1 MGNAIICSIMT
12 GSLKVGEIRRMIQ
25 LNVSQLTIS
34 RADGAFPALEK
45 IPAMQRRRLSRLA
58 KLALNSA
65 MQTLDTYKVD
75 YIVWVSQYGDE
86 TKTLNILEDVL
97 NDQTPS
103 PTQFS
108 TSVHNAISGLYSIL
122 YQDATPATSLAGSWN
137 DGLIEA
143 YAWLK
148 TMPEARQVLLVYY
161 DDALPEI
168 YIEHHPFSAFAMAAM
183 ISLAPA
189 NLILMPK
196 HTNATP
202 AYQQALAFNTF
213 WTNPEQTES
222 EAWTKC

>member
-1 MGNAIICSIMT
+1 MMMQLHVSRLNMSLVDQELSAI
-12 GSLKVGEIRRMIQ
+12 EH
-25 LNVSQLTIS
+25 
-34 RADGAFPALEK
+34 

-58 KLALNSA
+58 KLAMNSA
-65 MQTLDTYKVD
+65 MQTLATQHAD

-86 TKTLNILEDVL
+86 AKTLNILADVL
-97 NDQTPS
+97 SEQTPS

-122 YQDATPATSLAGSWN
+122 CQDATPATSLAGSWN

-148 TMPEARQVLLVYY
+148 TRPEARQVLLVYY
-161 DDALPEI
+161 DEALPDI
-168 YIEHHPFSAFAMAAM
+168 YAEHQPFAAFAMAAM

-189 NLILMPK
+189 NLMLTPK
-196 HTNATP
+196 HTDATP

-213 WTNPEQTES
+213 WTNPEQTET
-222 EAWTKC
+222 EAWTKS

>member
-1 MGNAIICSIMT
+1 MMQLHVSHLNLSSIDQVLSAI
-12 GSLKVGEIRRMIQ
+12 Q
-25 LNVSQLTIS
+25 H
-34 RADGAFPALEK
+34 

-58 KLALNSA
+58 KLAMNSA
-65 MQTLDTYKVD
+65 IQTLNTHKVD

-86 TKTLNILEDVL
+86 SKTLNILEDVL
-97 NDQTPS
+97 SEQTPS

-122 YQDATPATSLAGSWN
+122 CQDATPATSLAGSWN

-148 TMPEARQVLLVYY
+148 TIPEAGHVLLVYY
-161 DDALPEI
+161 DEALPEM
-168 YIEHHPFSAFAMAAM
+168 YIEHQPFSAFAMAAM

-189 NLILMPK
+189 NLILTPK

-213 WTNPEQTES
+213 WNNHNQTES
-222 EAWTKC
+222 KVWAKC

>member
-1 MGNAIICSIMT
+1 MMMQLHVSRLNMSLVDQELSAI
-12 GSLKVGEIRRMIQ
+12 EH
-25 LNVSQLTIS
+25 
-34 RADGAFPALEK
+34 

-65 MQTLDTYKVD
+65 MQTLDTHKVD

-86 TKTLNILEDVL
+86 AKTLNILADVL
-97 NDQTPS
+97 REQTPS

-122 YQDATPATSLAGSWN
+122 CRDATPATSLAGSWN

-148 TMPEARQVLLVYY
+148 TRPEARQVLLVYY
-161 DDALPEI
+161 DEALPDI
-168 YIEHHPFSAFAMAAM
+168 YIEHQPFAAFAMAAV

-189 NLILMPK
+189 NLMLAPK
-196 HTNATP
+196 HADATP
-202 AYQQALAFNTF
+202 TYQQALAFNTF
-213 WTNPEQTES
+213 WNNPEQTES

>member
-1 MGNAIICSIMT
+1 MMMQLHVSRLNMSLVDQELSAI
-12 GSLKVGEIRRMIQ
+12 EH
-25 LNVSQLTIS
+25 
-34 RADGAFPALEK
+34 

-65 MQTLDTYKVD
+65 MQTLATHNVD

-86 TKTLNILEDVL
+86 AKTLNILADVL
-97 NDQTPS
+97 SEQTPS

-122 YQDATPATSLAGSWN
+122 CQDATPATSLAGSWN

-148 TMPEARQVLLVYY
+148 TMPEAGHVLLVYY
-161 DDALPEI
+161 DEALPDI
-168 YIEHHPFSAFAMAAM
+168 YAEHQPFAAFAMAAM

-189 NLILMPK
+189 NLMLMPK
-196 HTNATP
+196 HTDSTP
-202 AYQQALAFNTF
+202 AYQQVLAFNTF
-213 WTNPEQTES
+213 WNNPKQTES

>member
-1 MGNAIICSIMT
+1 MMMQLHVSRLNMSLVDQELSAI
-12 GSLKVGEIRRMIQ
+12 EH
-25 LNVSQLTIS
+25 
-34 RADGAFPALEK
+34 

-65 MQTLDTYKVD
+65 MQTLDTHKVD

-86 TKTLNILEDVL
+86 AKTLNILADVL
-97 NDQTPS
+97 REQTPS

-122 YQDATPATSLAGSWN
+122 CQDATPATSLAGSWN

-148 TMPEARQVLLVYY
+148 TRPEARQVLLVYY
-161 DDALPEI
+161 DEALPEI
-168 YIEHHPFSAFAMAAM
+168 YIEHRSFAAFAMAAM

-189 NLILMPK
+189 NLMLTPK
-196 HTNATP
+196 HTDSTP
-202 AYQQALAFNTF
+202 AYQQALAFNAF
-213 WTNPEQTES
+213 WNNPEQTES

>member
-1 MGNAIICSIMT
+1 MMMQLHVSRLNMSLVDQELSAI
-12 GSLKVGEIRRMIQ
+12 EH
-25 LNVSQLTIS
+25 
-34 RADGAFPALEK
+34 

-65 MQTLDTYKVD
+65 MQTLATHKVD

-86 TKTLNILEDVL
+86 AKTLNILEDVL
-97 NDQTPS
+97 SEQTPS

-122 YQDATPATSLAGSWN
+122 CQDATPATSLAGSWN

-148 TMPEARQVLLVYY
+148 TRPEARQVLLVYY
-161 DDALPEI
+161 DEALPDI
-168 YIEHHPFSAFAMAAM
+168 YIEHQPFAAFAMAAM

-189 NLILMPK
+189 NLMLTPK
-196 HTNATP
+196 HTDATP

-213 WTNPEQTES
+213 WNNPEQTES

>member
-1 MGNAIICSIMT
+1 MMQLHVSRLNMSLVDQELSAI
-12 GSLKVGEIRRMIQ
+12 ER
-25 LNVSQLTIS
+25 
-34 RADGAFPALEK
+34 

-65 MQTLDTYKVD
+65 MQTLATQHAD

-86 TKTLNILEDVL
+86 AKTLNILADVL
-97 NDQTPS
+97 SEQTPS

-122 YQDATPATSLAGSWN
+122 CQDATPATSLAGSWN

-148 TMPEARQVLLVYY
+148 TRPEARQVLLVYY
-161 DDALPEI
+161 DEALPDI
-168 YIEHHPFSAFAMAAM
+168 YAEHQPFAAFAMAAM

-189 NLILMPK
+189 NLMLTPK
-196 HTNATP
+196 HTDATP

-213 WTNPEQTES
+213 WNNPEQTES

>member
-1 MGNAIICSIMT
+1 MMMQLHVSRLNMSLVDQELSAI
-12 GSLKVGEIRRMIQ
+12 ER
-25 LNVSQLTIS
+25 
-34 RADGAFPALEK
+34 

-65 MQTLDTYKVD
+65 MQTLATQHAD

-86 TKTLNILEDVL
+86 AKTLNILADVL
-97 NDQTPS
+97 SEQTPS

-122 YQDATPATSLAGSWN
+122 CQDATPATSLAGSWN

-148 TMPEARQVLLVYY
+148 TRPEARQVLLVYY
-161 DDALPEI
+161 DEALPDI
-168 YIEHHPFSAFAMAAM
+168 YAEHQPFAAFAMAAM

-189 NLILMPK
+189 NLMLTPK
-196 HTNATP
+196 HTDATP

>member
-1 MGNAIICSIMT
+1 MMMQLHVSRLNMSLVDQELSAI
-12 GSLKVGEIRRMIQ
+12 EH
-25 LNVSQLTIS
+25 
-34 RADGAFPALEK
+34 
-45 IPAMQRRRLSRLA
+45 IPAMQRRRLSGLA
-58 KLALNSA
+58 KLAMNSA
-65 MQTLDTYKVD
+65 MQTLATQHAD

-86 TKTLNILEDVL
+86 AKTLNILADVL
-97 NDQTPS
+97 SEQTPS

-122 YQDATPATSLAGSWN
+122 CQDATPATSLAGSWN

-148 TMPEARQVLLVYY
+148 TRPEARQVLLVYY
-161 DDALPEI
+161 DEALPDI
-168 YIEHHPFSAFAMAAM
+168 YAEHQPFAAFAMAAM

-189 NLILMPK
+189 NLMLTPK
-196 HTNATP
+196 HTDATP

>member
-1 MGNAIICSIMT
+1 MMMQLHVSRLNMSLVDQELSAI
-12 GSLKVGEIRRMIQ
+12 EH
-25 LNVSQLTIS
+25 
-34 RADGAFPALEK
+34 

-65 MQTLDTYKVD
+65 MQTLATQHAD

-86 TKTLNILEDVL
+86 AKTLNILADVL
-97 NDQTPS
+97 REQTPS

-122 YQDATPATSLAGSWN
+122 CQDATPATSLAGSWN

-148 TMPEARQVLLVYY
+148 TRPEARQVLLVYY
-161 DDALPEI
+161 DEALPDI
-168 YIEHHPFSAFAMAAM
+168 YIEHQPFAAFAMATM

-189 NLILMPK
+189 NLMLMPK
-196 HTNATP
+196 HTDATP

-213 WTNPEQTES
+213 WNNPEQTES
-222 EAWTKC
+222 EVWMKC

>member
-1 MGNAIICSIMT
+1 MMMQLHVSRLNMSLVDQELSAI
-12 GSLKVGEIRRMIQ
+12 ER
-25 LNVSQLTIS
+25 
-34 RADGAFPALEK
+34 

-65 MQTLDTYKVD
+65 MQTLATRKVD

-86 TKTLNILEDVL
+86 AKTLNILADVL
-97 NDQTPS
+97 SEQTPS

-122 YQDATPATSLAGSWN
+122 CQDATPATSLAGSWN

-148 TMPEARQVLLVYY
+148 TRPEARQVLLVYY
-161 DDALPEI
+161 DEALPDI
-168 YIEHHPFSAFAMAAM
+168 YAEHQPFAAFAMAAM

-189 NLILMPK
+189 NLMLTPK
-196 HTNATP
+196 HTDATP

-213 WTNPEQTES
+213 WNNPEQTES

>member
-1 MGNAIICSIMT
+1 MMMQLHVSRLNMSLVDQELSAI
-12 GSLKVGEIRRMIQ
+12 EH
-25 LNVSQLTIS
+25 
-34 RADGAFPALEK
+34 

-65 MQTLDTYKVD
+65 MQTLATRNVD

-86 TKTLNILEDVL
+86 AKTLNILADVL
-97 NDQTPS
+97 SEQTPS

-122 YQDATPATSLAGSWN
+122 CQDATPATSLAGSWN

-148 TMPEARQVLLVYY
+148 TRPEARQVLLVYY
-161 DDALPEI
+161 DEALPDI
-168 YIEHHPFSAFAMAAM
+168 YAEHQPFAAFAMAAM

-189 NLILMPK
+189 NLMLTPK
-196 HTNATP
+196 HTDATP

>member
-1 MGNAIICSIMT
+1 MMMQLHVSRLNMSLVDQELSAI
-12 GSLKVGEIRRMIQ
+12 ER
-25 LNVSQLTIS
+25 
-34 RADGAFPALEK
+34 

-65 MQTLDTYKVD
+65 MQTLATQHAD

-86 TKTLNILEDVL
+86 AKTLNILADVL
-97 NDQTPS
+97 SEQTPS

-122 YQDATPATSLAGSWN
+122 CQDATPATSLAGSWN

-148 TMPEARQVLLVYY
+148 TRPEARQVLLVYY
-161 DDALPEI
+161 DEALPDI
-168 YIEHHPFSAFAMAAM
+168 YTEHQPFAAFAMAAM

-189 NLILMPK
+189 NLMLTPK
-196 HTNATP
+196 HTDATP

-213 WTNPEQTES
+213 WNNPEQTES

>member
-1 MGNAIICSIMT
+1 MMMQLHVSRLNMSLVDQELSAI
-12 GSLKVGEIRRMIQ
+12 EH
-25 LNVSQLTIS
+25 
-34 RADGAFPALEK
+34 

-65 MQTLDTYKVD
+65 MQTLDTHKVD

-86 TKTLNILEDVL
+86 AKTLNILADVL
-97 NDQTPS
+97 REQTPS

-122 YQDATPATSLAGSWN
+122 CQDATPATSLAGSWN

-148 TMPEARQVLLVYY
+148 TRPEARQVLLVYY
-161 DDALPEI
+161 DEALLDI
-168 YIEHHPFSAFAMAAM
+168 YIEHQPFAAFAMAAV

-189 NLILMPK
+189 NLMLAPK
-196 HTNATP
+196 HADATP
-202 AYQQALAFNTF
+202 TYQQALAFNTF

>member
-1 MGNAIICSIMT
+1 MMQLHVSRLNMSLVDQELSAI
-12 GSLKVGEIRRMIQ
+12 EH
-25 LNVSQLTIS
+25 
-34 RADGAFPALEK
+34 

-65 MQTLDTYKVD
+65 IQTLDIHNVD

-86 TKTLNILEDVL
+86 AKTLNILEDVL
-97 NDQTPS
+97 REQTPS

-122 YQDATPATSLAGSWN
+122 CQDATPATSLAGSWN

-148 TMPEARQVLLVYY
+148 TRPEARQVLLVYY
-161 DDALPEI
+161 DEALPDI
-168 YIEHHPFSAFAMAAM
+168 YIEHQPFAAFSMAAM
-183 ISLAPA
+183 ISSAPA
-189 NLILMPK
+189 NLMLTPK
-196 HTNATP
+196 HTDAMP
-202 AYQQALAFNTF
+202 AYQQALAFNAF
-213 WTNPEQTES
+213 WNNPEQTES

>member
-1 MGNAIICSIMT
+1 MMMQLHVSRLNLSSIDQELSAI
-12 GSLKVGEIRRMIQ
+12 Q
-25 LNVSQLTIS
+25 H
-34 RADGAFPALEK
+34 

-58 KLALNSA
+58 KLALNSVLQA
-65 MQTLDTYKVD
+65 LDACNVD

-86 TKTLNILEDVL
+86 AKTLNILEDVL
-97 NDQTPS
+97 RNQTPS

-122 YQDATPATSLAGSWN
+122 CQDATTATSLAGSWN

-148 TMPEARQVLLVYY
+148 TQPEARQVLLVYY

-189 NLILMPK
+189 NLILTPK

>member
-1 MGNAIICSIMT
+1 MMMQLHVSRLNMSLVDQELSAI
-12 GSLKVGEIRRMIQ
+12 EH
-25 LNVSQLTIS
+25 
-34 RADGAFPALEK
+34 

-65 MQTLDTYKVD
+65 MQTLATRNVD

-86 TKTLNILEDVL
+86 AKTLNILEDVL
-97 NDQTPS
+97 SEQTPS

-122 YQDATPATSLAGSWN
+122 CQDATPATSLAGSWN

-148 TMPEARQVLLVYY
+148 TRPEARQVLLVYY
-161 DDALPEI
+161 DEALPDI
-168 YIEHHPFSAFAMAAM
+168 YIEHQPFAAFAMATM

-189 NLILMPK
+189 NLMLTPK
-196 HTNATP
+196 HTDATP

-213 WTNPEQTES
+213 WNNPEQTES

>member
-1 MGNAIICSIMT
+1 MMMQLHVSHLNM
-12 GSLKVGEIRRMIQ
+12 SL
-25 LNVSQLTIS
+25 VSQNLSAI
-34 RADGAFPALEK
+34 EK
-45 IPAMQRRRLSRLA
+45 IPPMQRRRLSPLA

-65 MQTLDTYKVD
+65 MQTLELTHVD

-86 TKTLNILEDVL
+86 AKTLKILEDVL
-97 NDQTPS
+97 SDQTPS

-122 YQDATPATSLAGSWN
+122 CQDATPATSLAGSWN

-148 TMPEARQVLLVYY
+148 TMPRTRQVLLVYY
-161 DDALPEI
+161 DEALSDV
-168 YIEHHPFSAFAMAAM
+168 YMEHQPFPAFAMAAM

-189 NLILMPK
+189 NLILQSTHVDP
-196 HTNATP
+196 AP

-213 WTNPEQTES
+213 WNNHNQTES
-222 EAWTKC
+222 KVWAKC

>member
-1 MGNAIICSIMT
+1 
-12 GSLKVGEIRRMIQ
+12 MIQ
-25 LNVSQLTIS
+25 MNVSRLCVS
-34 RADGAFPALEK
+34 RADEVFPALAQ
-45 IPAMQRRRLSRLA
+45 IPALQRRRLSPIA
-58 KLALNSA
+58 KLAFSSA
-65 MQTLDTYKVD
+65 MQALSGTPAD

-86 TKTLNILEDVL
+86 AKTLNILEDVL
-97 NDQTPS
+97 SEQTPS

-122 YQDATPATSLAGSWN
+122 CQDATPATSLAGSWN

-148 TMPEARQVLLVYY
+148 TRSEACKVLLVYY
-161 DDALPEI
+161 DEALPDI
-168 YIEHHPFSAFAMAAM
+168 YIEHQPFAAFSMAAI

-189 NLILMPK
+189 NLMLTPK
-196 HTNATP
+196 HTDSTP

-213 WTNPEQTES
+213 WNNTDQTES

>member
-1 MGNAIICSIMT
+1 MMMQLHVSRLNMSLVDQELSAI
-12 GSLKVGEIRRMIQ
+12 EH
-25 LNVSQLTIS
+25 
-34 RADGAFPALEK
+34 

-58 KLALNSA
+58 KLALNGA
-65 MQTLDTYKVD
+65 MQTLATRKVD

-86 TKTLNILEDVL
+86 AKTLNILEDVL
-97 NDQTPS
+97 REQTPS

-122 YQDATPATSLAGSWN
+122 CQDATPATSLAGSWN

-148 TMPEARQVLLVYY
+148 TRPEARQVLLVYY
-161 DDALPEI
+161 DEALPDI
-168 YIEHHPFSAFAMAAM
+168 YIEHQPFAAFAMAAM

-189 NLILMPK
+189 NLILTPK
-196 HTNATP
+196 HTDATP

-213 WTNPEQTES
+213 WNNPEQTES

>member
-1 MGNAIICSIMT
+1 MMMQLHVSRLNMSLVDQELSAI
-12 GSLKVGEIRRMIQ
+12 EH
-25 LNVSQLTIS
+25 
-34 RADGAFPALEK
+34 

-58 KLALNSA
+58 KLAMNSA
-65 MQTLDTYKVD
+65 MQTLATQHAD

-86 TKTLNILEDVL
+86 AKTLNILADVL
-97 NDQTPS
+97 SEQTPS

-122 YQDATPATSLAGSWN
+122 CQDATPATSLAGSWN

-148 TMPEARQVLLVYY
+148 TRPEARQVLLVYY
-161 DDALPEI
+161 DEALPDI
-168 YIEHHPFSAFAMAAM
+168 YTEHQPFAAFAMAAM

-189 NLILMPK
+189 NLMLTPK
-196 HTNATP
+196 HTDATP

-213 WTNPEQTES
+213 WNNPEQTES

>member
-1 MGNAIICSIMT
+1 MMMQLHVSRLNMSLVDQELSAI
-12 GSLKVGEIRRMIQ
+12 ER
-25 LNVSQLTIS
+25 
-34 RADGAFPALEK
+34 

-65 MQTLDTYKVD
+65 MQTLATQHAD

-86 TKTLNILEDVL
+86 AKTLNILADVL
-97 NDQTPS
+97 SEQTPS

-122 YQDATPATSLAGSWN
+122 CQDATPATSLAGSWN

-148 TMPEARQVLLVYY
+148 TRPEACQVLLVYY
-161 DDALPEI
+161 DEALPEM
-168 YIEHHPFSAFAMAAM
+168 YIEHQPFSAFAMAAM

-189 NLILMPK
+189 NLMLTPK
-196 HTNATP
+196 HTDATP

-213 WTNPEQTES
+213 WNNPEQTES

>member
-1 MGNAIICSIMT
+1 MMMQLHVSRLNMSLVDQELSAI
-12 GSLKVGEIRRMIQ
+12 EH
-25 LNVSQLTIS
+25 
-34 RADGAFPALEK
+34 

-65 MQTLDTYKVD
+65 MQTLATRKVD

-86 TKTLNILEDVL
+86 AKTLNILADVL
-97 NDQTPS
+97 REQTPS

-122 YQDATPATSLAGSWN
+122 CQDATPATSLAGSWN

-148 TMPEARQVLLVYY
+148 TRPEARQVLLVYY
-161 DDALPEI
+161 DEALPDI
-168 YIEHHPFSAFAMAAM
+168 YIEHQPFAAFAMAAM

-189 NLILMPK
+189 NLMLTPK
-196 HTNATP
+196 HTDATP

-213 WTNPEQTES
+213 WNNPEQTES
-222 EAWTKC
+222 EVWMKC

>member
-1 MGNAIICSIMT
+1 MMMQLHVSRLNLSSIDQELSAI
-12 GSLKVGEIRRMIQ
+12 Q
-25 LNVSQLTIS
+25 H
-34 RADGAFPALEK
+34 

-58 KLALNSA
+58 KLALNSVLQA
-65 MQTLDTYKVD
+65 LDACNVD
-75 YIVWVSQYGDE
+75 SIVWVSQYGDE
-86 TKTLNILEDVL
+86 AKTLNILEDVL
-97 NDQTPS
+97 RNQTPS

-122 YQDATPATSLAGSWN
+122 CQDATTATSLAGSWN

-148 TMPEARQVLLVYY
+148 TQPEARQVLLVYY

-189 NLILMPK
+189 NLILTPK

>member
-1 MGNAIICSIMT
+1 MMMQLHVSRLNMSLVDQELSAI
-12 GSLKVGEIRRMIQ
+12 ER
-25 LNVSQLTIS
+25 
-34 RADGAFPALEK
+34 

-65 MQTLDTYKVD
+65 MQTLATQHAD

-86 TKTLNILEDVL
+86 AKTLNILADVL
-97 NDQTPS
+97 SEQTPS

-122 YQDATPATSLAGSWN
+122 CQDATPATSLAGSWN

-148 TMPEARQVLLVYY
+148 TRPEARQVLLVYY
-161 DDALPEI
+161 DEALPDI
-168 YIEHHPFSAFAMAAM
+168 YAEHQPFAAFAMAAM

-189 NLILMPK
+189 NLMLTPK
-196 HTNATP
+196 HTDATP

-213 WTNPEQTES
+213 WTNSEQTES

>member
-1 MGNAIICSIMT
+1 MMMQLHVSRLNMSLVDQELSAI
-12 GSLKVGEIRRMIQ
+12 EH
-25 LNVSQLTIS
+25 
-34 RADGAFPALEK
+34 

-65 MQTLDTYKVD
+65 MQTLDTHNVD

-86 TKTLNILEDVL
+86 AKTLNILEDVL
-97 NDQTPS
+97 SEQTPS

-122 YQDATPATSLAGSWN
+122 CQDATPATSLAGSWN

-148 TMPEARQVLLVYY
+148 TRPEARQVLLVYY
-161 DDALPEI
+161 DEALPDI
-168 YIEHHPFSAFAMAAM
+168 YIEHQPFAAFAMATM

-189 NLILMPK
+189 NLMLTPK
-196 HTNATP
+196 HTDATP

-213 WTNPEQTES
+213 WNNPEQTES

>member
-1 MGNAIICSIMT
+1 MMMQLHVSRLNMSLVDQELSAI
-12 GSLKVGEIRRMIQ
+12 EH
-25 LNVSQLTIS
+25 
-34 RADGAFPALEK
+34 

-65 MQTLDTYKVD
+65 MQTLATRKVD

-86 TKTLNILEDVL
+86 AKTLNILEDVL
-97 NDQTPS
+97 SEQTPS

-122 YQDATPATSLAGSWN
+122 CQDATPATSLAGSWN

-148 TMPEARQVLLVYY
+148 TRPEARQVLLVYY
-161 DDALPEI
+161 DEALPDI
-168 YIEHHPFSAFAMAAM
+168 YIEHQPFAAFAMATM

-189 NLILMPK
+189 NLMLKPK
-196 HTNATP
+196 HTDATP
-202 AYQQALAFNTF
+202 AYQQALAFNAF
-213 WTNPEQTES
+213 WNNPEQTES

>member
-1 MGNAIICSIMT
+1 MMMQLHVSRLNISLVDQELSAI
-12 GSLKVGEIRRMIQ
+12 
-25 LNVSQLTIS
+25 
-34 RADGAFPALEK
+34 EK

-65 MQTLDTYKVD
+65 MQTLDAHTVD

-86 TKTLNILEDVL
+86 AKTLNILEDVL
-97 NDQTPS
+97 SAQTPS

-122 YQDATPATSLAGSWN
+122 CQDATPATSVAGSWN

-148 TMPEARQVLLVYY
+148 TRPEARQVLLVYY
-161 DDALPEI
+161 DEALPDI
-168 YIEHHPFSAFAMAAM
+168 YIEHQPFAAFAMAAM

-189 NLILMPK
+189 NLMLTPK
-196 HTNATP
+196 HTDSTP
-202 AYQQALAFNTF
+202 AYQQALAFNAF
-213 WTNPEQTES
+213 WNNPEQTES

>member
-1 MGNAIICSIMT
+1 MMMQLHVSRLNMSLVDQELSAI
-12 GSLKVGEIRRMIQ
+12 EH
-25 LNVSQLTIS
+25 
-34 RADGAFPALEK
+34 

-65 MQTLDTYKVD
+65 MQTLDTHNVD

-86 TKTLNILEDVL
+86 AKTLNILADVL
-97 NDQTPS
+97 SEQTPS

-122 YQDATPATSLAGSWN
+122 CQDATPATSLAGSWN

-148 TMPEARQVLLVYY
+148 TRPEARQVLLVYY
-161 DDALPEI
+161 DEALPDI
-168 YIEHHPFSAFAMAAM
+168 YAEHQPFAAFAMAAM

-189 NLILMPK
+189 NLMLTPK
-196 HTNATP
+196 HTDATP

>member
-1 MGNAIICSIMT
+1 
-12 GSLKVGEIRRMIQ
+12 MIQ
-25 LNVSQLTIS
+25 MNVSRLCIS
-34 RADGAFPALEK
+34 RADEVLPALAQ
-45 IPAMQRRRLSRLA
+45 IPAMQRRRLSPVA

-65 MQTLDTYKVD
+65 IQTLDGHQAD

-86 TKTLNILEDVL
+86 AKTLNILEDVL
-97 NDQTPS
+97 SGQTPS

-122 YQDATPATSLAGSWN
+122 CQDATPATSLAGSWN

-148 TMPEARQVLLVYY
+148 TRPEARQVLLVYY
-161 DDALPEI
+161 DEALPDI
-168 YIEHHPFSAFAMAAM
+168 YIEHQPFAAFAMAAM

-189 NLILMPK
+189 NLMLTPK
-196 HTNATP
+196 HTDATP

-213 WTNPEQTES
+213 WTNPEQTEF
-222 EAWTKC
+222 EAWAKC

>member
-1 MGNAIICSIMT
+1 MMMQLHVSRLNMSLVDQELSAI
-12 GSLKVGEIRRMIQ
+12 EH
-25 LNVSQLTIS
+25 
-34 RADGAFPALEK
+34 

-65 MQTLDTYKVD
+65 MQTLATHNVD

-86 TKTLNILEDVL
+86 AKTLNILADVL
-97 NDQTPS
+97 SEQTPS

-122 YQDATPATSLAGSWN
+122 CQDATPATSLAGSWN

-148 TMPEARQVLLVYY
+148 TMPEAGHVLLVYY
-161 DDALPEI
+161 DEALPEM
-168 YIEHHPFSAFAMAAM
+168 YIEHQPFSAFAMAAM

-189 NLILMPK
+189 NLMLTPK
-196 HTNATP
+196 HTDATP

-213 WTNPEQTES
+213 WNNPEQTES

>member
-1 MGNAIICSIMT
+1 MMMQLHVSRLNMSLVDQELSAI
-12 GSLKVGEIRRMIQ
+12 EH
-25 LNVSQLTIS
+25 
-34 RADGAFPALEK
+34 

-58 KLALNSA
+58 KLAMNSA
-65 MQTLDTYKVD
+65 MQTLATQHAD

-86 TKTLNILEDVL
+86 AKTLNILADVL
-97 NDQTPS
+97 SEQTPS

-122 YQDATPATSLAGSWN
+122 CQDATPGTSLAGSWN

-148 TMPEARQVLLVYY
+148 TRPEARQVLLVYY
-161 DDALPEI
+161 DEALPDI
-168 YIEHHPFSAFAMAAM
+168 YAEHQPFAAFAMAAM

-189 NLILMPK
+189 NLMLTPK
-196 HTNATP
+196 HTDATL

>member
-1 MGNAIICSIMT
+1 MMMQLHVSRLNMSLVDQELSAI
-12 GSLKVGEIRRMIQ
+12 EH
-25 LNVSQLTIS
+25 
-34 RADGAFPALEK
+34 

-65 MQTLDTYKVD
+65 MQTLATRKVD

-86 TKTLNILEDVL
+86 AKTLNILEDVL
-97 NDQTPS
+97 REQTPS

-122 YQDATPATSLAGSWN
+122 CQDATPATSLAGSWN

-148 TMPEARQVLLVYY
+148 TRPEARQVLLVYY
-161 DDALPEI
+161 DEALPDI
-168 YIEHHPFSAFAMAAM
+168 YIEHQPFAAFAMATM

-189 NLILMPK
+189 NLMLMPK
-196 HTNATP
+196 HTDATP

-213 WTNPEQTES
+213 WNNPEQTES

>member
-1 MGNAIICSIMT
+1 MMMQLHVSRLNMSLVDQELSAI
-12 GSLKVGEIRRMIQ
+12 EH
-25 LNVSQLTIS
+25 
-34 RADGAFPALEK
+34 

-65 MQTLDTYKVD
+65 MQTLATQHAD

-86 TKTLNILEDVL
+86 AKTLNILADVL
-97 NDQTPS
+97 SEQTPS

-122 YQDATPATSLAGSWN
+122 CQDATPATSLAGSWN

-148 TMPEARQVLLVYY
+148 TRPEARQVLLVYY
-161 DDALPEI
+161 DEALPDI
-168 YIEHHPFSAFAMAAM
+168 YAEHQPFAAFAMAAM

-189 NLILMPK
+189 NLMLTPK
-196 HTNATP
+196 HTDATP

-213 WTNPEQTES
+213 WNNPEQTES

>member
-1 MGNAIICSIMT
+1 MMMQLHVSRLNMSLVDQELSAI
-12 GSLKVGEIRRMIQ
+12 EH
-25 LNVSQLTIS
+25 
-34 RADGAFPALEK
+34 

-65 MQTLDTYKVD
+65 MQTLATHNVD

-86 TKTLNILEDVL
+86 AKTLNILADVL
-97 NDQTPS
+97 REQTPS

-122 YQDATPATSLAGSWN
+122 CQDATPATSLAGSWN

-148 TMPEARQVLLVYY
+148 TRPEARQVLLVYY
-161 DDALPEI
+161 DEALPDI
-168 YIEHHPFSAFAMAAM
+168 YAEHQPFAAFAMAAM

-189 NLILMPK
+189 NLMLTPK
-196 HTNATP
+196 HTDATP

>member
-1 MGNAIICSIMT
+1 MMMQLHVSRLNMSLVDQELSAI
-12 GSLKVGEIRRMIQ
+12 EH
-25 LNVSQLTIS
+25 
-34 RADGAFPALEK
+34 

-65 MQTLDTYKVD
+65 MQTLDTHNVD

-86 TKTLNILEDVL
+86 AKTLNILEDVL
-97 NDQTPS
+97 SEQTPS

-122 YQDATPATSLAGSWN
+122 CRDVTPATSLAGAWN

-148 TMPEARQVLLVYY
+148 TRPEARQVLLVYY
-161 DDALPEI
+161 DEALPDI
-168 YIEHHPFSAFAMAAM
+168 YIEHQPFAAFAMAAM

-189 NLILMPK
+189 NLILTPK

>member
-1 MGNAIICSIMT
+1 MMMQLHVSRLNLSSVDQELSAI
-12 GSLKVGEIRRMIQ
+12 EH
-25 LNVSQLTIS
+25 
-34 RADGAFPALEK
+34 

-65 MQTLDTYKVD
+65 IQALDTCNVD

-86 TKTLNILEDVL
+86 AKTLNILEDVL
-97 NDQTPS
+97 RGQTPS

-122 YQDATPATSLAGSWN
+122 CQDATPATSLAGSWN

-148 TMPEARQVLLVYY
+148 TQPKARQVLLVYY

-168 YIEHHPFSAFAMAAM
+168 YIEHQPFAAFAMGAV

-189 NLILMPK
+189 NLILESE
-196 HTNATP
+196 HHIAQDP
-202 AYQQALAFNTF
+202 AYQQALAFNAF
-213 WTNPEQTES
+213 WNNNNATEF
-222 EAWTKC
+222 EVWTKC

>member
-1 MGNAIICSIMT
+1 MMMQLHVSRLNMSLVDQELSAI
-12 GSLKVGEIRRMIQ
+12 EY
-25 LNVSQLTIS
+25 
-34 RADGAFPALEK
+34 

-65 MQTLDTYKVD
+65 MQTLDTHKVD

-86 TKTLNILEDVL
+86 AKTLNILADVL
-97 NDQTPS
+97 REQTPS

-122 YQDATPATSLAGSWN
+122 CQDATPATSLAGSWN

-148 TMPEARQVLLVYY
+148 TRPEARQVLLVYY
-161 DDALPEI
+161 DEALPDI
-168 YIEHHPFSAFAMAAM
+168 YIEHQPFAAFAMGAV

-189 NLILMPK
+189 NLMLAPK
-196 HTNATP
+196 HADATP
-202 AYQQALAFNTF
+202 TYQQALAFYTF
-213 WTNPEQTES
+213 WNNPEQTES